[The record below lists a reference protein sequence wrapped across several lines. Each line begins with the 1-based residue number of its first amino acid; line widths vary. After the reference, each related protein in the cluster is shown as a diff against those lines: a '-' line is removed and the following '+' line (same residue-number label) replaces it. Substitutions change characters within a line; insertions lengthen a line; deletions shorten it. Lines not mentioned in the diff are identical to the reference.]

1 MARPACNPGALGSA
15 FVGAARR
22 YWLSVFPCVC
32 REARNWRLR
41 AGEIPDPALR
51 KLAFDAQRTKRESLD
66 GVAAF
71 AAFVPSAHRESV
83 VRALTAYQ
91 VAFDYIDT
99 VSEQPNTDPV
109 ANGRHLH
116 QALYTALEPGVAHLD
131 YYTHHRQRD
140 DAGYLE
146 NLIDTCRIAIGTLPS
161 RAAMAG
167 PARRA
172 TTRIVTYQSLNH
184 GDGNGSHDAF
194 ARWARAETT
203 PSSGLRWW
211 ETGAAAGSQLP
222 VLALIAA
229 AANPDAH
236 PDEAAAIEGAYF
248 PWIASLSTLLDS
260 LVDRHEDAGDGQR
273 NLIDYYSSP
282 QETASRLRLI
292 AAEALRRTRAL
303 AGGEHHT
310 MILAA
315 MASLF
320 HCSPQAS
327 APDIR
332 LATQGI
338 IDTMGD
344 LTTPSMLIL
353 KARRSAA
360 RLTERPCPGR
370 ERIAGGEPQ
379 ADNPHVGARLHPA
392 PASPLHDQPR
402 NVKG

>member
-1 MARPACNPGALGSA
+1 MAGPACNPGARGSA

-51 KLAFDAQRTKRESLD
+51 QLAFDAQRTKRENLD

-99 VSEQPNTDPV
+99 ISEQPNTDPV
-109 ANGRHLH
+109 ANGRHLN
-116 QALYTALEPGVAHLD
+116 QALHTALEPGVAHLD
-131 YYTHHRQRD
+131 YYAHHRQRD

-146 NLIDTCRIAIGTLPS
+146 NLIDACRAAVGTLPS
-161 RAAMAG
+161 RAAVAE

-172 TTRIVTYQSLNH
+172 TTRVVTYQSLNH
-184 GDGNGSHDAF
+184 GDAHGSHDAF
-194 ARWARAETT
+194 ARWARAETA
-203 PSSGLRWW
+203 PSTGLRWW

-229 AANPDAH
+229 AASPH
-236 PDEAAAIEGAYF
+236 VRPDEAAAIEGAYF

-260 LVDRHEDAGDGQR
+260 LVDRHEDAGNGQR

-282 QETASRLRLI
+282 QEAVSRLQLI

-303 AGGEHHT
+303 GGGEHHT
-310 MILAA
+310 MILTA

-327 APDIR
+327 SPYVR
-332 LATQGI
+332 LATQAI
-338 IDTMGD
+338 VDTLGD
-344 LTTPSMLIL
+344 LATPSVLIL
-353 KARRSAA
+353 RARRAVT
-360 RLTERPCPGR
+360 RLTEP
-370 ERIAGGEPQ
+370 A
-379 ADNPHVGARLHPA
+379 A
-392 PASPLHDQPR
+392 PAFTRPTSECQGMTRGIDTSVSASSHGR
-402 NVKG
+402 S

>member
-1 MARPACNPGALGSA
+1 MAGSASNRGALGSA

-22 YWLSVFPCVC
+22 YWLSVFPCIC

-41 AGEIPDPALR
+41 AREIPDPALR
-51 KLAFDAQRTKRESLD
+51 KLAFDAQRIKRENLD

-71 AAFVPSAHRESV
+71 AAFVAPAHRESV

-109 ANGRHLH
+109 ANGRHLN
-116 QALYTALEPGVAHLD
+116 QALHTALEPGVAHRD
-131 YYTHHRQRD
+131 YYAHHRRRD

-161 RAAMAG
+161 RAAVAE
-167 PARRA
+167 PARLA

-194 ARWARAETT
+194 ARWARSETT
-203 PSSGLRWW
+203 PSTGLRWW

-229 AANPDAH
+229 AANSDVH

-260 LVDRHEDAGDGQR
+260 LIDRHEDAGDGQR

-282 QETASRLRLI
+282 QETASRLQLI
-292 AAEALRRTRAL
+292 AAEALCRTRAL

-315 MASLF
+315 MASFF
-320 HCSPQAS
+320 HCAQRAS
-327 APDIR
+327 SPDIR

-344 LTTPSMLIL
+344 LATPSTLIL
-353 KARRSAA
+353 KARRGAA
-360 RLTERPCPGR
+360 RLTERPCRGGR
-370 ERIAGGEPQ
+370 GSRAGKPTG
-379 ADNPHVGARLHPA
+379 G
-392 PASPLHDQPR
+392 
-402 NVKG
+402 

>member
-1 MARPACNPGALGSA
+1 MAGPACNPGALGSA

-41 AGEIPDPALR
+41 ASEIPDPTLR
-51 KLAFDAQRTKRESLD
+51 RLAFEAQHTKRENLD

-71 AAFVPSAHRESV
+71 AAFVPPACRVSV

-99 VSEQPNTDPV
+99 ISEQPNIDPIT
-109 ANGRHLH
+109 NGRHLN
-116 QALYTALEPGVAHLD
+116 QALCVALEPGIAHLD
-131 YYTHHRQRD
+131 YYAHHRQRD

-146 NLIDTCRIAIGTLPS
+146 NLIDACRAAIGGLPS
-161 RAAMAG
+161 RAAIAE

-194 ARWARAETT
+194 ARWARAETA
-203 PSSGLRWW
+203 PSTGLRWW
-211 ETGAAAGSQLP
+211 ETGAAAGSPLP
-222 VLALIAA
+222 ALALIAVA
-229 AANPDAH
+229 AH
-236 PDEAAAIEGAYF
+236 PNVQPEETASIESAYF

-260 LVDRHEDAGDGQR
+260 LIDHHEDTSDGQR
-273 NLIDYYSSP
+273 NLIDYYTSP
-282 QETASRLRLI
+282 QETAARLKLI
-292 AAEALRRTRAL
+292 AANALQRTRAL
-303 AGGEHHT
+303 AGGEHT

-315 MASLF
+315 MASFF
-320 HCSPQAS
+320 HCAQQAS
-327 APDIR
+327 SPEIH

-338 IDTMGD
+338 IDTMGN
-344 LTTPSMLIL
+344 LATPGVLIL

-360 RLTERPCPGR
+360 CLTNAVSRRARITGR
-370 ERIAGGEPQ
+370 
-379 ADNPHVGARLHPA
+379 
-392 PASPLHDQPR
+392 
-402 NVKG
+402 